1 MCRRVSQLP
10 PQTPTTTPLNRRVA
24 HAACFPQLWHAASAG
39 RRAPRRDRLPLP
51 RLLPKAG
58 SGGETPPRGWACRHI
73 APIVA
78 MILHP
83 QPRRGR
89 AVETVFVGYR
99 LARGGVNSHTL
110 KQVSAYGLQQALAR
124 GGCATHSRLRR
135 GTPTHPPTP
144 LATRGG
150 FSAGRRAGVST
161 PPPLRRHIG
170 SPPRRAGVSNSP
182 ATPRRMATAWS
193 LRQFFITLRLPH
205 SQHPPFT
212 GLVDRSSGT

>member
-1 MCRRVSQLP
+1 MRRRESQRP

-24 HAACFPQLWHAASAG
+24 HAACFPQLWRAVSAG
-39 RRAPRRDRLPLP
+39 RRAPRRERLPLP
-51 RLLPKAG
+51 RLPPKAG

-99 LARGGVNSHTL
+99 
-110 KQVSAYGLQQALAR
+110 LAR

-182 ATPRRMATAWS
+182 ATPRRMATAWC
-193 LRQFFITLRLPH
+193 LRLFFITLLLPH